1 MRKKSIGVLLCLI
14 GIAAVLLSACKGTME
29 EKKKDAE
36 KIKTEQPGI
45 YYYETS
51 DEKKIYILQ
60 SVTEAVE
67 ALGQDYEYFE
77 APSCASDGLDMFYY
91 YQNITLMAN
100 ELDGEKV
107 ITDIYFKNDTVSTPE
122 GIRINSEYA
131 DVVNQYG
138 SDYVLNGTALEY
150 TDQNTVLIVDIK
162 DGKVAS
168 VEYKWK

>member
-1 MRKKSIGVLLCLI
+1 MRKKSIGVLLCLT
-14 GIAAVLLSACKGTME
+14 GIAAVLLSACKSTAE
-29 EKKKDAE
+29 EKAAGDE
-36 KIKTEQPGI
+36 KVKAEQPGT
-45 YYYETS
+45 YYYETL

-60 SVTEAVE
+60 PVKEAIA
-67 ALGQDYEYFE
+67 ALGEDYEYFE

-91 YQNITLMAN
+91 YQNITVMAN

-122 GIRINSEYA
+122 DIRINSEYA

-138 SDYVLNGTALEY
+138 SDYDLNGTAMEY
-150 TDQNTVLIVDIK
+150 TDGDTVLSVDIK

-168 VEYKWK
+168 VEYKCR